1 MAEETNMAEL
11 KTEIAAMVAEALK
24 EAGVSSEQ
32 SPVAPSERAERRA
45 EHELKMFARKMDD
58 PSRSTSRPTNPKR
71 HEDLQAR
78 FTESRAPVDQPIQ
91 KKTQTVED
99 AVGDTIAVI
108 VVDNGVFKTGNFYI
122 EGTLTAVV

>member
-24 EAGVSSEQ
+24 EAGVSPEQ
-32 SPVAPSERAERRA
+32 SPVSPNERAERRA

-58 PSRSTSRPTNPKR
+58 PSRSSSRPTNPKR

-91 KKTQTVED
+91 KKNQTVEGG
-99 AVGDTIAVI
+99 GDTIEVV
-108 VVDNGVFKTGNFYI
+108 VVDNGVFKTGNFLI
-122 EGTLTAVV
+122 KGALTAVV